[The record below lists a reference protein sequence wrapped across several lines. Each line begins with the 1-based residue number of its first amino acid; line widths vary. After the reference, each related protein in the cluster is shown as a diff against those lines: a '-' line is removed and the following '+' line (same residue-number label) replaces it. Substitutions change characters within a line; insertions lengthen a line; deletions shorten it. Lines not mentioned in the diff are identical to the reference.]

1 MIDITDELITRI
13 QQQCPTFSS
22 VGVPSFKDIPD
33 SYSSQTPAA
42 LVFLASD
49 ETTEDSPATIQ
60 SSQQIIQS
68 YGIWVLGPPAQQEQ
82 ARTELKTA
90 LLGWQPEAATG
101 AMHYKKGAAE
111 EITSSL
117 IWWREYWALPVWV
130 RQQ

>member
-13 QQQCPTFSS
+13 QQQCPTFST
-22 VGVPSFKDIPD
+22 VGIPTFKDVPD
-33 SYSSQTPAA
+33 SYSPQVPAA

-49 ETTEDSPATIQ
+49 ETEGSPATIQ

-68 YGIWVLGPPAQQEQ
+68 YGIWVVSSQAQQKQ
-82 ARTELKTA
+82 TRIELKTA
-90 LLGWQPEAATG
+90 LLGWQPEASTG

-111 EITSSL
+111 EITSDL